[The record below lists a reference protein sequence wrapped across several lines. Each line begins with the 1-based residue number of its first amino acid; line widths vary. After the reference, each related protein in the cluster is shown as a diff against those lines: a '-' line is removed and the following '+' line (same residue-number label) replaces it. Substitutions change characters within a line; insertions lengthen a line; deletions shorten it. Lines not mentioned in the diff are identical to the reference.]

1 MSLYVIEKLL
11 GKAVAND
18 TARYMQYD
26 HWRS

>member
-1 MSLYVIEKLL
+1 LYVIEKLL